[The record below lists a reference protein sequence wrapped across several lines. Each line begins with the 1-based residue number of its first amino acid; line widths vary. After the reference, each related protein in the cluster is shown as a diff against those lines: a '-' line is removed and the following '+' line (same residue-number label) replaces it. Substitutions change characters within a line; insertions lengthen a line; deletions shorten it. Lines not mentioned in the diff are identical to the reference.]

1 MSLSSSLKLGLLF
14 GSLTLAAC
22 GGMAPEASSPAAADT
37 AAPGPKPAL
46 ERSLFGRD
54 AGGTLTEADLQR
66 ILDARFDVE
75 LPARI
80 GVVALD
86 AAFNPE
92 TRAPVAMQAIVAK
105 TMSRSLKGSTHF
117 SAVTDVSTELPNQ
130 AGLEGLR
137 TIAARYRT
145 RYLLLTSAITEDR
158 SHLNN
163 WAWLYA
169 TGVGVLLFPGQTV
182 ATNGLLEASLFD
194 VKTGTVLYTVREPFQ
209 TSSVTWLV
217 GSGREHAEVD
227 GEAISEAA
235 QRLAKKALMETEE
248 LARWVKE
255 EHEKERVANAS
266 KTPAPPPAVT
276 TPTPALA
283 ERP

>member
-1 MSLSSSLKLGLLF
+1 MD
-14 GSLTLAAC
+14 
-22 GGMAPEASSPAAADT
+22 AAAAPNQS
-37 AAPGPKPAL
+37 AAPAPQPVL

-54 AGGTLTEADLQR
+54 QTGAVSENDLQK
-66 ILDARFDVE
+66 ILDARLDVA

-86 AAFNPE
+86 VAFDPE
-92 TRAPVAMQAIVAK
+92 KRATVGLQSIVAK
-105 TMSRSLKGSTHF
+105 TMSKRLKGSHHF

-130 AGLEGLR
+130 SGLEGLR

-145 RYLLLTSAITEDR
+145 RYLLLTSAITEDT

-169 TGVGVLLFPGQTV
+169 TGVGVLLAPGQTV

-209 TSSVTWLV
+209 SSSVTWLV
-217 GSGREHAEVD
+217 GSGREHAEED
-227 GEAISEAA
+227 GKAISEAA
-235 QRLAKKALMETEE
+235 ERLAKKALTETEE
-248 LARWVKE
+248 LSRWVKE
-255 EHEKERVANAS
+255 ETDEHAPTV
-266 KTPAPPPAVT
+266 TP
-276 TPTPALA
+276 PTPPTA
-283 ERP
+283 EAKL

>member
-1 MSLSSSLKLGLLF
+1 MD
-14 GSLTLAAC
+14 AA
-22 GGMAPEASSPAAADT
+22 MAPNQ
-37 AAPGPKPAL
+37 AAPAPQPVL

-54 AGGTLTEADLQR
+54 QTGAVSENDLQK
-66 ILDARFDVE
+66 ILDARLDVA

-86 AAFNPE
+86 VAFDPE
-92 TRAPVAMQAIVAK
+92 KRAPVGLQSIVAK
-105 TMSRSLKGSTHF
+105 TMSKRLKGSNHF

-130 AGLEGLR
+130 SGLEGLR

-145 RYLLLTSAITEDR
+145 RYLLLTSAITEDS

-209 TSSVTWLV
+209 SSSITWLV
-217 GSGREHAEVD
+217 GSDREHAQAD
-227 GEAISEAA
+227 GKAISEAA
-235 QRLAKKALMETEE
+235 DRLAKKALTETEE

-255 EHEKERVANAS
+255 ESDKR
-266 KTPAPPPAVT
+266 TPSITPPP
-276 TPTPALA
+276 PTPPAA
-283 ERP
+283 EAKL

>member
-1 MSLSSSLKLGLLF
+1 VCF
-14 GSLTLAAC
+14 GCGAAA
-22 GGMAPEASSPAAADT
+22 GPEAPAAADRAAAT
-37 AAPGPKPAL
+37 APQPVL

-54 AGGTLTEADLQR
+54 QTGAVSENDLQK
-66 ILDARFDVE
+66 ILDARLDVA

-86 AAFNPE
+86 AAFDPE
-92 TRAPVAMQAIVAK
+92 TRAPVALQSIVAK
-105 TMSRSLKGSTHF
+105 TMSKNLKGSTHF

-145 RYLLLTSAITEDR
+145 RYLLLTSVITEDR

-182 ATNGLLEASLFD
+182 GSSGLMEASLFD

-209 TSSVTWLV
+209 SSSVTWLI

-227 GEAISEAA
+227 GEAISDAA
-235 QRLAKKALMETEE
+235 NRLARKALTETEE
-248 LARWVKE
+248 LSRWVKAE
-255 EHEKERVANAS
+255 AAEKASVAAQE
-266 KTPAPPPAVT
+266 KP
-276 TPTPALA
+276 L
-283 ERP
+283 